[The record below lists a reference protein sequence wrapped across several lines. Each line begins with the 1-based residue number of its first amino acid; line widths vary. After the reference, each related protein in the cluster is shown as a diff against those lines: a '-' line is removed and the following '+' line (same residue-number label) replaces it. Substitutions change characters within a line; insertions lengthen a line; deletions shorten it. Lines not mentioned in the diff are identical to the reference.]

1 MEYKIRKQIEYA
13 FYNYDK
19 LKADASE
26 YLSDLCSLKSP
37 GLENLGHGSGVSKPT
52 ENAGVKLAEY
62 NKYLWC
68 EVVERTVTAY
78 RWEYEYTLIRKKYVE
93 KKGRRLI
100 CVELG
105 ICDRT
110 FDYWVGR
117 ILNTAEQWAKEFEVL
132 KK

>member
-19 LKADASE
+19 LKEDASE
-26 YLSDLCSLKSP
+26 YIADLCSLKSP

-100 CVELG
+100 CTELNLPERTYHYWL
-105 ICDRT
+105 DR
-110 FDYWVGR
+110 VLG
-117 ILNTAEQWAKEFEVL
+117 TAEQWANELKVL

>member
-26 YLSDLCSLKSP
+26 YISDLCSLKSP
-37 GLENLGHGSGVSKPT
+37 GLENLGHGSGVSNPT

-68 EVVERTVTAY
+68 EVVEKTVTAY

-100 CVELG
+100 CTELNLPERTYHYWL
-105 ICDRT
+105 DR
-110 FDYWVGR
+110 VLG
-117 ILNTAEQWAKEFEVL
+117 TAEQWAKELKVL

>member
-26 YLSDLCSLKSP
+26 YISDLCSLKSP

-78 RWEYEYTLIRKKYVE
+78 RWEYEYTLIKKKYVE

-100 CVELG
+100 CAELG

>member
-37 GLENLGHGSGVSKPT
+37 GLENLGHGSGVSNPT

-78 RWEYEYTLIRKKYVE
+78 RWKYEYTLIRKKYVE
-93 KKGRRLI
+93 KKGRQRI
-100 CVELG
+100 CTELG
-105 ICDRT
+105 LALSTYHYWLDR
-110 FDYWVGR
+110 V
-117 ILNTAEQWAKEFEVL
+117 LSTAEQWANELKVL

>member
-26 YLSDLCSLKSP
+26 YISDLCSLKSP
-37 GLENLGHGSGVSKPT
+37 GLENLGHGSGISNPT

-68 EVVERTVTAY
+68 EVVEKTVTAY
-78 RWEYEYTLIRKKYVE
+78 RWEYEYKLIHKKFVE
-93 KKGRRLI
+93 KKSLRRV
-100 CVELG
+100 CYELG
-105 ICDRT
+105 ISERSYYRWTNCVMD
-110 FDYWVGR
+110 
-117 ILNTAEQWAKEFEVL
+117 TAYRWAKEFSL
-132 KK
+132 I

>member
-26 YLSDLCSLKSP
+26 YISDLCSLKSP
-37 GLENLGHGSGVSKPT
+37 GLENLGHGSGVSNPT

-68 EVVERTVTAY
+68 EVVEKTVTAY

-93 KKGRRLI
+93 KKGRQRI
-100 CVELG
+100 CIELG
-105 ICDRT
+105 LALST
-110 FDYWVGR
+110 YHYWLDR
-117 ILNTAEQWAKEFEVL
+117 ILNTAEQWARELKVL

>member
-26 YLSDLCSLKSP
+26 YISDLCSLKSP
-37 GLENLGHGSGVSKPT
+37 GLENLGHGSGISNPT

-100 CVELG
+100 CAELG

>member
-93 KKGRRLI
+93 KKGRRMI
-100 CVELG
+100 CTELNLPERTYHYWL
-105 ICDRT
+105 DR
-110 FDYWVGR
+110 VLG
-117 ILNTAEQWAKEFEVL
+117 TAEQWANELKVL